1 MLRLTKGS
9 LLFMRGDSFFM
20 ILFYLGLPRPL
31 GGSGCVVARRS
42 ARPCG
47 AKRLGLRLRRPT
59 FHPSACGPLGLQNAE
74 LNKKINNMKTLFSAL
89 VLSLFLFSA
98 CQPQAP
104 KNEEH
109 PVTELEANNI
119 KAYYFP
125 IKALEEPL
133 VYEYVDDSTGQT
145 DYWLYNTVYDQAGN
159 QFLLGTNYNQKGE
172 QQQFFRSQILADG
185 AILKDYRFFQ
195 TDSSGKSHTSSAKI
209 KEPVLYPFKPTQA
222 EGQVYRYWVN
232 FSIAP
237 DTAVVYDIVRN
248 RSLSKEQPTF
258 SWEGQELAAIQLDV
272 EEFSETHDSINGG
285 HWKMQGQRQEI
296 YAEGLGLV
304 YIKNISD
311 GARQHSRLKRRLR
324 KEEFEALFKDQNLK
338 H

>member
-1 MLRLTKGS
+1 
-9 LLFMRGDSFFM
+9 MRGDSFFM
-20 ILFYLGLPRPL
+20 ILFYLGLPRPQ

-59 FHPSACGPLGLQNAE
+59 FHPSACGPSGLQNAE
-74 LNKKINNMKTLFSAL
+74 LNQKINNMKALFAAL

-98 CQPQAP
+98 CQPP
-104 KNEEH
+104 
-109 PVTELEANNI
+109 NI

-248 RSLSKEQPTF
+248 RTLSKEQPTF
-258 SWEGQELAAIQLDV
+258 VWKGQKLPAIQLDV
-272 EEFSETHDSINGG
+272 EEFSETHDHVNGG

-296 YAEGLGLV
+296 YAKGLGLV

-311 GARQHSRLKRRLR
+311 GARQHSRLKQRLS
-324 KEEFEALFKDQNLK
+324 KEELEARFKGKNLK
-338 H
+338 N